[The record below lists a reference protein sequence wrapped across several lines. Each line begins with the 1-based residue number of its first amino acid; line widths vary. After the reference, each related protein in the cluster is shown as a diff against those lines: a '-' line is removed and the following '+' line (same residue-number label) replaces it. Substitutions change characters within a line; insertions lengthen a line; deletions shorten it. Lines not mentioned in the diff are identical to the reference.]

1 MENFV
6 EFIKTDNFI
15 IISTIINICLFIAVL
30 ALIIY
35 VYNINKKYINFMKK
49 VGKGNN
55 LDEMLKEYLAEVAEI
70 KKDNSEIK
78 AYYTKLDNDIASGI
92 QKVGLVRYNA
102 FQNVGSDLSFA
113 LALLD
118 AENNG
123 IVLNGLYGSESSN
136 IYAKPIKN
144 GQSTY
149 QLSEEEK
156 EALSIASQEKSFITK
171 QKNNKF

>member
-6 EFIKTDNFI
+6 EFIKTDNFML
-15 IISTIINICLFIAVL
+15 ISTIINIFLIMMVIS
-30 ALIIY
+30 LIIY
-35 VYNINKKYINFMKK
+35 VYKINKKYLNFMKRL
-49 VGKGNN
+49 GNGSN
-55 LDEMLKEYLAEVAEI
+55 LDEMLKQYLEAVAEI
-70 KKDNSEIK
+70 KQDNSEIK

-92 QKVGLVRYNA
+92 QKIGLVRYNA

-118 AENNG
+118 RENNG
-123 IVLNGLYGSESSN
+123 CILNGLYGSESSN

-144 GQSTY
+144 GESKY

-156 EALSIASQEKSFITK
+156 EALKIASQEKKFISK
-171 QKNNKF
+171 HKDNKF